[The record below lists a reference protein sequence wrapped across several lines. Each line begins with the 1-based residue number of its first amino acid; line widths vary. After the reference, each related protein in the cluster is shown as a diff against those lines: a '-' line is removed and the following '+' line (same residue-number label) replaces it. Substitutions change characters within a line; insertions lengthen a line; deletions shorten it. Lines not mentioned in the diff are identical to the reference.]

1 MYNVSSEYLNAIS
14 QPVRTFKIEA
24 RFNYKNA
31 AQAVFDDS
39 SITGEVMIESQAV
52 SGSATS
58 GIIDIGAVPSAT
70 ASLTI
75 IDNEAG
81 LKKYVGSSFTICV
94 SLLLENSEYED
105 VPMGTFY
112 CDSAKTSRT
121 GNRISVYGYD
131 AMITF
136 KYTLTDTMR
145 SRLADCTAQKAAS
158 ILTEFAKCKF
168 DQDLSDF
175 PNSDMMLDFSNTQVV
190 TGWDG
195 IMWIAQLM
203 GCFAHI
209 NRQNHLEFVPI
220 KSTWEWDDD
229 EHTSGNVVSVKNIT
243 SAERFKTTF
252 SDDRIHITGVSMPDQ
267 NNNLMTR
274 SCGGSETDS
283 NVTIML
289 EKNPLIKSIYGL
301 EGVLNRLLAQLQTT
315 YFYAFQSEI
324 INDPALD
331 VGDTVRL
338 QGGEI
343 NGIPN
348 NELVGFITHS
358 IWRYRGRQEIANTGQ
373 TTDTITEAGSI
384 TQYYS
389 QPTSQSEKLLNSV
402 SGSTNKLKET
412 VSEVDRRTVNGI
424 NRARYLKTYDY
435 NSSLFPSAI
444 RSMNTQEVG
453 SYSGTNEGAAGF
465 ALSEVRS
472 NRDYGTDI
480 IKGTINYETETGA
493 TLHPIKS
500 ITCRLRA
507 KPSDKMING
516 STDYI
521 NMEVS
526 GNSLGNGAFQAQ
538 ADLGCY
544 GLWVPDSVISGIEP
558 TYVQLFKVNYLN
570 SSTEFKQE
578 FVIANV
584 HFDVK
589 DDGIYITRPHTS
601 LHFVGHKSAFIPWSN
616 EKSSAAEQSGDS
628 AEQVQTKSTKAT
640 ASANE
645 PLYTYDDDGIHISFN
660 GHTKIIPWDT

>member
-94 SLLLENSEYED
+94 SLLLENGEYED
-105 VPMGTFY
+105 VPMGTFF

-136 KYTLTDTMR
+136 KYTLPDTLR
-145 SRLADCTAQKAAS
+145 SRLANRSPQAAAS
-158 ILTEFAKCKF
+158 ILTEFAKCEF
-168 DQDLSDF
+168 DQDLSGF
-175 PNSDMMLDFSNTQVV
+175 PNSDLMLDFSNTQIV

-195 IMWIAQLM
+195 IMWIAQLT
-203 GCFAHI
+203 GCFARI

-220 KSTWEWDDD
+220 KSTWD
-229 EHTSGNVVSVKNIT
+229 SGTIVSVRNIT
-243 SAERFKTTF
+243 GAERYKTTF
-252 SDDRIHITGVSMPDQ
+252 SDDRIHIVGVSMPDE
-267 NNNLMTR
+267 NNNLITR
-274 SCGGSETDS
+274 SGGGSATDS
-283 NVTIML
+283 NVTITL

-301 EGVLNRLLAQLQTT
+301 EGILDKLSAQLQTT

-343 NGIPN
+343 NGTNQN
-348 NELVGFITHS
+348 NDLVGFITHN
-358 IWRYRGRQEIANTGQ
+358 IWRYRGRQEIVNTGQ
-373 TTDTITEAGSI
+373 TTDTTSDSGGN
-384 TQYYS
+384 TQCYA
-389 QPTSQSEKLLNSV
+389 QPKSQSEKLLDSL
-402 SGSTNKLKET
+402 SGSTNKLSKT
-412 VSEVDRRTVNGI
+412 VQTIDKRTINGI
-424 NRARYLKTYDY
+424 DRARYLQTSDYDR
-435 NSSLFPSAI
+435 SDFPSVL
-444 RSMNTQEVG
+444 RTLRTKEVG
-453 SYSGTNEGAAGF
+453 SYSSNNMGAAGF
-465 ALSEVRS
+465 ALREKRINV
-472 NRDYGTDI
+472 DYGTDM

-493 TLHPIKS
+493 YIHPIKS

-507 KPSDKMING
+507 QPSEKTING
-516 STDYI
+516 STDDI
-521 NMEVS
+521 NMEVY
-526 GNSLGNGAFQAQ
+526 GNSLGNGGYQAH
-538 ADLGCY
+538 ADLSCN
-544 GLWVPDSVISGIEP
+544 GLWVPDSVDPGINP
-558 TYVQLFKVNYLN
+558 RAVQLFYANYLN
-570 SSTEFKQE
+570 TSTNFKQE

-589 DDGIYITRPHTS
+589 DNGIYITRLHTS
-601 LHFVGHKSAFIPWSN
+601 LHFVGNKSAFIPWNNTGS
-616 EKSSAAEQSGDS
+616 SSAAEQSEDQA
-628 AEQVQTKSTKAT
+628 AEQTQTKSVKNAV
-640 ASANE
+640 SVGE
-645 PLYTYDDDGIHISFN
+645 PSYTYDDDGIHISYN